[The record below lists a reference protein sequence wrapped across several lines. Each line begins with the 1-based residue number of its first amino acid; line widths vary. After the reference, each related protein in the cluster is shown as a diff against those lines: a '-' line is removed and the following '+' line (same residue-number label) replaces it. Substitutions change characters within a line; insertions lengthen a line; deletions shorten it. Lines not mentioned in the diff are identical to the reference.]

1 MDSEEHLNP
10 VGKTKKQE
18 ETIPKVLEKL
28 VPRYATRTGGYT
40 RLLLNGHRSVGSD
53 RAPLAVIELVDNPKD
68 TIYHLAK
75 NTMPN
80 IQQQLEKVHQ
90 EHYNQSQV
98 TLFHP
103 VTGEPQSAVK
113 LEPKLS
119 LRKDKV
125 ARLNKKERG
134 IMKVKVK
141 YEKALNS
148 FPLARALEGLTI
160 AEPMA
165 EVPTSTASALPLTSS
180 TETKD
185 MTENKDQPPP
195 PPTPSEPGTE
205 DKKGWG
211 FGDVFKK
218 LGFK

>member
-1 MDSEEHLNP
+1 
-10 VGKTKKQE
+10 
-18 ETIPKVLEKL
+18 
-28 VPRYATRTGGYT
+28 
-40 RLLLNGHRSVGSD
+40 
-53 RAPLAVIELVDNPKD
+53 VIELIDNPKD

-75 NTMPN
+75 SNMPSV
-80 IQQQLEKVHQ
+80 QQQLEKVHQ

-103 VTGEPQSAVK
+103 VTGEPQSAIK

-119 LRKDKV
+119 LRKDKL
-125 ARLNKKERG
+125 ARLNNKERG

-160 AEPMA
+160 GDTVATEPTPA
-165 EVPTSTASALPLTSS
+165 ASALPLDPA

-185 MTENKDQPPP
+185 LSDKDQPPP
-195 PPTPSEPGTE
+195 PPSPSEEPAGTV
-205 DKKGWG
+205 DNKGWG
-211 FGDVFKK
+211 LGDVFKK